1 MSFWDHKL
9 QSHSLWNGTGF
20 DLSSLSF
27 YLHPSAF
34 RCAYCYFLN
43 PARKTRPQA
52 PRLPEFS
59 YERRLR
65 AESHSPGPT
74 PRSGT
79 ETEESA
85 PPSGG
90 TEKQIHTQASK
101 PDQPRLGL
109 LGSEFRLAHKME
121 THTHTHIYSLTAL
134 CIFMLLT
141 SWSNRSCSVFF

>member
-1 MSFWDHKL
+1 MLSKTQITLCSLLSLFPSFL
-9 QSHSLWNGTGF
+9 FVTPL
-20 DLSSLSF
+20 
-27 YLHPSAF
+27 AF

-65 AESHSPGPT
+65 AESRSPGPA

-79 ETEESA
+79 DTEESA

-90 TEKQIHTQASK
+90 NEKTQDTRTSTKQAQHKTGPPRVSVEKTMKLVCVKVEKNAKRSK
-101 PDQPRLGL
+101 P
-109 LGSEFRLAHKME
+109 
-121 THTHTHIYSLTAL
+121 
-134 CIFMLLT
+134 
-141 SWSNRSCSVFF
+141 